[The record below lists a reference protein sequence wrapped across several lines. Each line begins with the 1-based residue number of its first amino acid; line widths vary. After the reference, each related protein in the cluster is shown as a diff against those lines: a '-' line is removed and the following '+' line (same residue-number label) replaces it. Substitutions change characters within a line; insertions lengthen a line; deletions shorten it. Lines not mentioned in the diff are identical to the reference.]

1 MVCTADS
8 PTRGLAQLVDVHHVE
23 RTLPGTEP
31 LDLLAIVV
39 QSLAVSS
46 QGAGELAW
54 LIWTILGLIH
64 HS

>member
-39 QSLAVSS
+39 ETLAISS
-46 QGAGELAW
+46 QGAGELA
-54 LIWTILGLIH
+54 GLIRTVLTFIY